1 MTRDSIF
8 LITAIGGLAIAG
20 CVPQHY
26 TQPRAVQPDAPVRR
40 STAPTVGGGGTRGH
54 MEAVVVAQHSLMIE
68 GFVLIKGRLGN
79 GFVAGLLSKGSDVK
93 FLPRKEVHG
102 RFSVDYNLRDYV
114 GWEYSITLYAHEAD
128 EAGMSKVLTTLSGI
142 HR

>member
-1 MTRDSIF
+1 MPE
-8 LITAIGGLAIAG
+8 GG
-20 CVPQHY
+20 
-26 TQPRAVQPDAPVRR
+26 R
-40 STAPTVGGGGTRGH
+40 GGTRGH
-54 MEAVVVAQHSLMIE
+54 MEGVVVAQHSLMIE